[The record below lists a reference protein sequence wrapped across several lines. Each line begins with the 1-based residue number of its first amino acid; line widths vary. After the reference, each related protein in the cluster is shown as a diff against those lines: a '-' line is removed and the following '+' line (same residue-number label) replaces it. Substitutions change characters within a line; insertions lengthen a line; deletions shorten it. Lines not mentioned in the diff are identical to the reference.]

1 MNLTPEQSLAVNL
14 EGKNI
19 IVSAGAGSGK
29 TAVLSERVIR
39 KFKDGVDIR
48 NILMLTFTNEAAGE
62 MADRIRKKI
71 KKAGLKEQL
80 EYLDQ
85 AYITTFDAFALNLV
99 KKYHYVLNMSKDIS
113 IIDASIINL
122 KRKEFLEEIF
132 EEFYESKNELF
143 LKLIEDFTNRDD
155 ELIKTAVLSINRLL
169 DLKYDKYDYLNNYVS
184 NYYSDEYINNS
195 FDEYFKY
202 VKTLSDTLESKILEI
217 ESYMDSSSY
226 EKIYNSVSNLFNPKS
241 YNDLYKY
248 KDCTLGKFTK
258 LDEEGISLKEEIQ
271 NTYKTISDL
280 IFYSEDELKK
290 DYLSTKDYVKVIIEI
305 IYKLDDKI
313 NAFKKEFDVYE
324 FTDIAKMAIK
334 IVEENESIR
343 EELKS
348 KFNEIMI
355 DEYQDTS
362 DLQENFIKY
371 IENNNVYMV
380 GDIKQSIYRF
390 RNANPLIF
398 KNKYDKYSNHD
409 GGIKIDLLK
418 NFRSREE
425 VLYNINEIFSRLMTK
440 ELGGIN
446 YKESHAM
453 IFGNTSYVTH
463 GLNNN
468 NNYMD
473 IYTYNN
479 EDKKYSN
486 DEIEAFIIANDIKKK
501 ISDNYEV
508 YDFDLGNLRK
518 ANYNDFCIILDRG
531 SKMNLFKKVFEYF
544 NIPMEIYKDSNLME
558 ENDIY
563 IIKNIINLCFSI
575 KNEVYDKKFR
585 YYFTSVARSYV
596 GGLND
601 DEIFNALENNGI
613 FRSEVFRICKEISKE
628 IDLLTPNM
636 LLKRIIDDFNFYE
649 KFILVGNVDAGIK
662 RMNYLLGLAENVESL
677 GFTSEDFSKYLEDLA
692 TSNSEIKYKEAK
704 SSSVSVKMMNIHKS
718 KGLEFP
724 ICYFTGFPKTFN
736 LSDLK
741 NKFMFDNKYGIITP
755 YYKDGIGEVF
765 IKQLVKNEYY
775 LNEVAEKV
783 RLFYVALTRSKEKII
798 MVMPEVKDKTRACEE
813 VDFLEGLSFRSF
825 YNFLESIYG
834 NIEKYV
840 TSINLNNI
848 GLSKEYEFSK
858 VISRNLES
866 KKEEMVIYDDEVL
879 YEEVEKKHASKT
891 IKSILTKEEA
901 KTLEFGT
908 YMHEIFELTDFK
920 NIETDNKYI
929 NKLLD
934 SFDFKNAEIY
944 QELEFIFIKDDIKY
958 HGIIDLM
965 LEYSDK
971 IYIVDYKLKNI
982 DDENYI
988 KQLSVYY
995 DYVKSISDKEVYL
1008 YLYSII
1014 DNKVKKIEVMA

>member
-1 MNLTPEQSLAVNL
+1 MNLTPEQAKAVNL

-39 KFKDGVDIR
+39 KLKDGVDIR

-62 MADRIRKKI
+62 MAARIRKKI

-132 EEFYESKNELF
+132 EEFYEEKDERF

-155 ELIKTAVLSINRLL
+155 ALIKDSVLSINRLL
-169 DLKYDKYDYLNNYVS
+169 DLKYDKEDYLANYV
-184 NYYSDEYINNS
+184 NNFYSDEYVNKC

-202 VKTLSDTLESKILEI
+202 VKSLAESLENMVLEI

-226 EKIYNSVSNLFNPKS
+226 QKLYDSVSNLFSPHNF
-241 YNDLYKY
+241 NDLYKY

-258 LDEEGISLKEEIQ
+258 LDEEGKTLKENIQ
-271 NTYKTISDL
+271 ETFKTLSDL
-280 IFYSEDELKK
+280 IFYSEEELKSA
-290 DYLSTKDYVKVIIEI
+290 YLSTRKYVEIIIEI
-305 IYKLDDKI
+305 IHKLDAKI
-313 NAFKKEFDVYE
+313 NAFKKEFDAYE

-334 IVEENESIR
+334 LVEENEIIR
-343 EELKS
+343 EELKN

-371 IENNNVYMV
+371 LENDNVYMV

-398 KNKYDKYSNHD
+398 KNKYDKYSMED
-409 GGIKIDLLK
+409 GGVKIDLLK

-425 VLYNINEIFSRLMTK
+425 VLFNINEIFARLMTK

-453 IFGNTSYVTH
+453 IFGNQAYVTL
-463 GLNNN
+463 GANNN

-479 EDKKYSN
+479 GDKRYSN

-501 ISDNYEV
+501 IDKAYEV
-508 YDFDLGNLRK
+508 YDFDLEKNRK
-518 ANYNDFCIILDRG
+518 ATYNDFCIILDRG

-575 KNEVYDKKFR
+575 KNKVYDKKFR

-601 DEIFNALENNGI
+601 DEIFNDLENNGI
-613 FRSEVFRICKEISKE
+613 FRSDVFRICKEISKVLDE
-628 IDLLTPNM
+628 LTPSM
-636 LLKRIIDDFNFYE
+636 LLKRIIDEFNFYE

-662 RMNYLLGLAENVESL
+662 RMNYLLELAENVESL

-692 TSNSEIKYKEAK
+692 ASGSEIKYKEAK

-775 LNEVAEKV
+775 LNEVAEKI
-783 RLFYVALTRSKEKII
+783 RLFYVALTRAKEKII
-798 MVMPEVKDKTRACEE
+798 MVMPEVIDKTRHCEE
-813 VDFLEGLSFRSF
+813 VDFLEGLGFRSF

-834 NIEKYV
+834 NIAKYV

-858 VISRNLES
+858 AISRNLES
-866 KKEEMVIYDDEVL
+866 SKEEMIIYDDEVL
-879 YEEVEKKHASKT
+879 FEEVEKRHASKT
-891 IKSILTKEEA
+891 IKNILTKEEA

-908 YMHEIFELTDFK
+908 QMHEIFELTDFK
-920 NIETDNKYI
+920 NVKTDNKYI
-929 NKLLD
+929 NKLLEN
-934 SFDFKNAEIY
+934 FDFKDAEIY
-944 QELEFIFIKDDIKY
+944 QELEFMFEKDDIKY

-971 IYIVDYKLKNI
+971 IFIVDYKLKNI

-988 KQLSVYY
+988 KQLRVYY
-995 DYVKSISDKEVYL
+995 DYVKSISDKKVYL
-1008 YLYSII
+1008 YLYSIL
-1014 DNKVKKIEVMA
+1014 DNKVKEIEVKA